1 MQVTYDGAHSLLIGG
16 IDGIH
21 TWNDWHLIPTSMPII
36 APPEVKKNT
45 VDVPGMNGV
54 IDMTDQLLGY
64 PLFGQRTGSI
74 DFYVDHTAPN
84 WSWDQAY
91 DTIANTLHGKKT
103 KVLLT
108 DSPSFQFEGRLSV
121 NQFKSDKMCCTITL
135 DYDFAPFKKMIW
147 STTDEWEWNP
157 FDFVTGII
165 PDQTW
170 FHDILSGM
178 SATDWFTLD
187 TQIAGTEPV
196 MPYIAATT
204 THSNPIDEAATAA
217 ATIDGKAGTKFFYRI
232 YDGSQWG
239 PLYSLD
245 FLQATKDEGLGMT
258 VYRFDAPNLT
268 VGSPRIGYKIQY
280 RIQNTLKDTNS
291 VDLPMMYSFKFTPG
305 RL

>member
-45 VDVPGMNGV
+45 VDIPGMNGV

-108 DSPSFQFEGRLSV
+108 DSPSYQFEGRLSV
-121 NQFKSDKMCCTITL
+121 NQFKSDKMCCSITI
-135 DYDFAPFKKMIW
+135 DYDLAPFKKMIW
-147 STTDEWEWNP
+147 STTDEWQWNP
-157 FDFVTGII
+157 FDFATGII
-165 PDQTW
+165 PDQSW
-170 FHDILSGM
+170 FQGFLEPM
-178 SATDWFTLD
+178 TATEWFTLNVQTAGSEPVVPLISAVVTTNRPID
-187 TQIAGTEPV
+187 DSATNAAYVDSWPGTRFYYRFHNGTEW
-196 MPYIAATT
+196 
-204 THSNPIDEAATAA
+204 S
-217 ATIDGKAGTKFFYRI
+217 
-232 YDGSQWG
+232 
-239 PLYSLD
+239 PLYNLD
-245 FLQATKDEGLGMT
+245 FLQATKDEGDSMT
-258 VYRFDAPNLT
+258 TYTFNPPNLT
-268 VGSPRIGYKIQY
+268 VGSPQFGYMFQY
-280 RIQNTLKDTNS
+280 RFQNTFINTDA
-291 VDLPMMYSFKFTPG
+291 VARPMYYTFKFTPG